1 MRKLREVPRTWEG
14 KDFYEILR
22 VDRRARVSEIRRA
35 HRTMIKR
42 YHPDIYDDP
51 DRRERF
57 HEITLAYSVLINSAD
72 RALYDAY
79 FFGRIHTDKR
89 RSTAVGLFMRAGLF
103 ILILLLLRSLGV
115 IGGFDSLALGSDSK
129 PNQLGIAE
137 RNANQVLA
145 LMVGPQ
151 GEPGVAG
158 VAGRDGFIGLNGYQG
173 KDGLPGAPGP
183 VGPAGADGAQGPIGP
198 AGPPGPAGS
207 GGSGGTTINN
217 GGSSSNTNVNTGNSV
232 AIVAVSIADYPS
244 TSPCEF
250 GGSKIVLSNGT
261 FTFSCNGGNGLGGGT
276 AFISSTSVF
285 GTTTCDSD
293 GIRMQ
298 LDSQWRISAGDFR
311 IYSFNLSGIDGRC
324 DRSYITAI
332 IGVKSDAPK
341 YGTATTYALGD
352 TIECFMQLDLDRQ
365 DENNIAALGVSECYN
380 KSHNPNAS
388 PSDGKG
394 SFVITDLSSRDVAE
408 GTGAL
413 AIQISS

>member
-1 MRKLREVPRTWEG
+1 MKKLREVPRIWEG

-22 VDRRARVSEIRRA
+22 VDRHARINQIRAA
-35 HRTMIKR
+35 HRAMIKK

-57 HEITLAYSVLINSAD
+57 HDITLAYSVLINSSD

-79 FFGRIHTDKR
+79 FFGQIHNGKR
-89 RSTAVGLFMRAGLF
+89 HSTAAGLFMRAGIF
-103 ILILLLLRSLGV
+103 ILVLLILRSLGV
-115 IGGFDSLALGSDSK
+115 IGGFDSLALGSE
-129 PNQLGIAE
+129 PNAKGNK
-137 RNANQVLA
+137 NANQILA

-151 GEPGVAG
+151 GEAGVAG

-183 VGPAGADGAQGPIGP
+183 VGPAGPDGAQGPIGP
-198 AGPPGPAGS
+198 AGKAGAPGAPGAN
-207 GGSGGTTINN
+207 GSGGTSTNSG
-217 GGSSSNTNVNTGNSV
+217 GGSSNSTTPGTSV

-250 GGSKIVLSNGT
+250 GGSKIILSNGT

-298 LDSQWRISAGDFR
+298 LDSQWKISATDFR

-324 DRSYITAI
+324 DASYITAI
-332 IGVKSDAPK
+332 IGVKANGPK

-352 TIECFMQLDLDRQ
+352 TIECYMQLDLDKQ

-394 SFVITDLSSRDVAE
+394 SFVLTDLSSRDVAD